1 MSNLGPI
8 IIWRRISP
16 HWFYRIMSLARVQWV
31 CIYENGLLPGV
42 SINMTLEEYH
52 QLYPEMKP
60 LHEFYLNS
68 EQTAPYTSLLDNGNT
83 VLIDKPAGVTDCF
96 YESHHSFHL
105 TNNIQLLKLVN
116 NKIREPL
123 SNLVGA
129 IILAEQQQWTNEQQH
144 VLDNIKASNYR
155 LISLVND
162 LVDTLDIVQ
171 GNIVL
176 DIQSHNVVDI
186 IQSILPMLS
195 KRAQQRQI
203 SIVFRPGRPEQSMV
217 ALIDYNRF
225 KQILMYM
232 LDNAIL
238 YSRGQS
244 IIKIKVRKLPESSK
258 CQIVISNK
266 SHSQVVIDHT
276 KGFGIYIAKKLA
288 NLMSGKLQYKIEA
301 DIVYTII
308 TLVCAVKKRST
319 SD

>member
-8 IIWRRISP
+8 IIWRCVNP
-16 HWFYRIMSLARVQWV
+16 PWFYRIITSANVQWI

-42 SINMTLEEYH
+42 FINMTLEEYH

-60 LHEFYLNS
+60 LHEFYLKSDQN
-68 EQTAPYTSLLDNGNT
+68 TPYTSLLDNGNT
-83 VLIDKPAGVTDCF
+83 VLIDKPLGITDCF

-105 TNNIQLLKLVN
+105 TNNLQLLKLVN

-129 IILAEQQQWTNEQQH
+129 IILAEQQQWTDEQQH
-144 VLDNIKASNYR
+144 VLNNIKDSNYR

-162 LVDTLDIVQ
+162 LVDTIDIVQ

-176 DIQSHNVVDI
+176 DIKSQNVIEVI
-186 IQSILPMLS
+186 HSILPMLS

-203 SIVFRPGRPEQSMV
+203 SIVFRPGESLL
-217 ALIDYNRF
+217 ALVDYNRF
-225 KQILMYM
+225 KQIMMYM

-244 IIKIKVRKLPESSK
+244 MIKIKVSKCPKSSD

-266 SHSQVVIDHT
+266 SHSQVIIDHT
-276 KGFGIYIAKKLA
+276 KGFGIYIAKKLT
-288 NLMSGKLQYKIEA
+288 NLMSGSLQHKIED

-308 TLVCAVKKRST
+308 TLVCATKKHST
-319 SD
+319 ND